1 MPSRSEMNK
10 KPQSENQVRKVRKCL
25 MCADT
30 FQSHH
35 VGERICGECK
45 STSTWRQTG
54 LAIYHFSR
62 SRLRAMTGA
71 GPSIFILD
79 FQHPHVFV

>member
-10 KPQSENQVRKVRKCL
+10 KPQAENQVRKVRKCL

-30 FQSHH
+30 FQSRHI
-35 VGERICGECK
+35 GERICGECK

-54 LAIYHFSR
+54 LA
-62 SRLRAMTGA
+62 T
-71 GPSIFILD
+71 
-79 FQHPHVFV
+79 